1 MVLTWDDA
9 GKHLYETGV
18 DRGVLYPVDITTS
31 KYGTG
36 VAWNGL
42 TGFTES
48 PSGAEATA
56 LWADNGKYLNLYSV
70 EEFGGT
76 ITAYTWPDEF
86 EECDG
91 SRAVNKTLNGVKVG
105 QQTRKMFGFSYR
117 TIVGNDIAGSDFG
130 YKIHLVYGCVASP
143 SEKDYASVSDAPD
156 PVEFSW
162 ELSTTPVAVSGLKKT
177 STLVIDSTKVTP
189 QQLKAIEDTLY
200 GTAEKEPMLPL
211 PDEVVSIM
219 TKAAA

>member
-18 DRGVLYPVDITTS
+18 DRGVLYPVDTTTS
-31 KYGTG
+31 KYGAG

-91 SRAVNKTLNGVKVG
+91 SRAVNETLKGVKVG

-143 SEKDYASVSDAPD
+143 SEKDYASVNDTPD
-156 PVEFSW
+156 PIEFSW

-200 GTAEKEPMLPL
+200 GTAEKEPTLPL

>member
-18 DRGVLYPVDITTS
+18 DRGVLYPVDASTS

-91 SRAVNKTLNGVKVG
+91 SRAVNKTLKGVTVG

-117 TIVGNDIAGSDFG
+117 TIIGNDIEGSDFG

-143 SEKDYASVSDAPD
+143 SEKDYASVNDTPD

-162 ELSTTPVAVSGLKKT
+162 ELSTTPVAVTGLKKT

-200 GTAEKEPMLPL
+200 GTAEKQPTLPL
-211 PDEVVSIM
+211 PDEVISIM

>member
-18 DRGVLYPVDITTS
+18 DRGVLYPVDTTTS
-31 KYGTG
+31 KYGAG

-56 LWADNGKYLNLYSV
+56 LWAGNGKYLNLYSV

-91 SRAVNKTLNGVKVG
+91 SRAVNETLKGVKVS

-130 YKIHLVYGCVASP
+130 YKIHLVYGCIASP
-143 SEKDYASVSDAPD
+143 SEKDYASVNDTPD

-189 QQLKAIEDTLY
+189 QQLKAIEDMLY
-200 GTAEKEPMLPL
+200 GTAEKEPTLPL

>member
-18 DRGVLYPVDITTS
+18 DRGVLYPVDTTTS

-91 SRAVNKTLNGVKVG
+91 SRAVNTQLKGVTVG

-117 TIVGNDIAGSDFG
+117 TIVGNDIEGSDFG

-143 SEKDYASVSDAPD
+143 SEKDYASVNDTPD

-189 QQLKAIEDTLY
+189 KQLKAIEDTLY
-200 GTAEKEPMLPL
+200 GTADKQPTLPL

>member
-18 DRGVLYPVDITTS
+18 DRGVLYPVDTTTS

-91 SRAVNKTLNGVKVG
+91 SRAVNETLKGVTVG

-117 TIVGNDIAGSDFG
+117 TIIGNDIAGSDYG

-143 SEKDYASVSDAPD
+143 SEKDYASVNDTPD

-189 QQLKAIEDTLY
+189 KQLKAIEDALY
-200 GTAEKEPMLPL
+200 GTAEKQPTLPL
-211 PDEVVSIM
+211 PDEVISIM
-219 TKAAA
+219 TNAAA

>member
-18 DRGVLYPVDITTS
+18 DRGVLYPVDASTS

-91 SRAVNKTLNGVKVG
+91 SRAVNQKLKGVTVG

-117 TIVGNDIAGSDFG
+117 TIVGNDIEGSDFG

-143 SEKDYASVSDAPD
+143 SEKDYASVNDTPD

-189 QQLKAIEDTLY
+189 QQLKAIEDALY
-200 GTAEKEPMLPL
+200 GTAEKQPTLPL